1 MTGALAVLMTGVAA
15 KDALEMG
22 FVRNKNVVEALLS
35 DRANEPF
42 FKCIRVR
49 GPEGRL

>member
-1 MTGALAVLMTGVAA
+1 MTGVAA

-35 DRANEPF
+35 DRANEPLSS
-42 FKCIRVR
+42 IT
-49 GPEGRL
+49 GNSPEMITEIPQL